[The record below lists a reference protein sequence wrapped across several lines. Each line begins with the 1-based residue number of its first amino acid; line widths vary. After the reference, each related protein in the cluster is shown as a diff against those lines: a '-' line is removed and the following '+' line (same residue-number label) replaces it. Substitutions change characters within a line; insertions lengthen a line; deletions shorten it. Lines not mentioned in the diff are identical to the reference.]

1 MGEEHQL
8 EEFLTGITFMAI
20 GRRRCIVAAAGLLV
34 LAQFAV
40 AALAPAHG
48 KPISA
53 TLVQDLD
60 FGSFVVTSPT
70 GTVTIYPSGA
80 GPLYSGVLSTGGAVL
95 PAQFEIKGD
104 KNQPFTI
111 ILPSAPIIIPGPTGN
126 MVIDNFFSEPLEGAN
141 GTFNGQG
148 KATVTI
154 GATMTV
160 TDQLSAGPY
169 GSTFDLT
176 VMY

>member
-40 AALAPAHG
+40 AALAPAYG

-53 TLVQDLD
+53 TLAQDMD
-60 FGSFVVTSPT
+60 FGSVVAITPT
-70 GTVTIYPSGA
+70 GTVTIFPTGA
-80 GPLYSGVLSTGGAVL
+80 APLYSGVFSTGGAVL
-95 PAQFEIKGD
+95 PAQFAIKGD

-111 ILPSAPIIIPGPTGN
+111 ILPSAPIIIPGPGGN
-126 MVIDNFFSEPLEGAN
+126 MVIDNFVSVPAEGAN

-154 GATMTV
+154 GATMTM
-160 TDQLSAGPY
+160 TDQLTAGPY
-169 GSTFDLT
+169 ASTFDLT